1 MEKSIEIILN
11 NIDYSS
17 KEETDFLVGVLPS
30 YEFSKE
36 TADIVIP
43 KSKIASDF
51 LKEKIL
57 SVEDIN
63 NNIISSFSK
72 LLLSNVPISK
82 EDASFILSLSE
93 KKLDIFVSRQL
104 IASIA
109 YQMKCQQLYHFK
121 GQNIDILYEALKNV
135 YNKNS
140 DLLIP
145 FISQLIDYE
154 TAQLAIS
161 NSTLFFN
168 SNISINNFCKIPFG
182 KLQFPRTGEWESI
195 FEKIII
201 DMICTSLTSDKAHI
215 SELVVTILSSVSL
228 SNDNIT
234 DKIAPFIKNILNNYN
249 NKNFQPTLIK
259 FATDFILESTNSKYK
274 DIIESFIDFL
284 RRTGDNYNKMVLN
297 RLKDFNTGIKG
308 FEWTKNETEIYEVVA
323 EQISQKICR
332 IFNDPNEQM
341 NLTKSN
347 ELLNIH
353 NICKD
358 IKKNLSKVDLIVKTE
373 HYDIFNRYIHI
384 CADENFSLICKNY
397 KEENVATSSLIN
409 LLASSAQYIQGEK
422 IKFVELLFNYYIENF
437 KEEHMILV
445 SKLTPEFINYKDI
458 VYMIREQVIMALST
472 FKFEDTSLLPN
483 ISRIISTKTPEIVM
497 PSGGNECDINKE
509 NNKRKK
515 LKEGNMQIFVKTL
528 TGKTVSIYCL
538 EEDTIEDLKYRV
550 YEKEGIP
557 PDQQRMIFCGKQL
570 EDNRTLEDY
579 NIQKE
584 STLHLVL
591 RLRGS

>member
-1 MEKSIEIILN
+1 
-11 NIDYSS
+11 
-17 KEETDFLVGVLPS
+17 
-30 YEFSKE
+30 
-36 TADIVIP
+36 
-43 KSKIASDF
+43 
-51 LKEKIL
+51 
-57 SVEDIN
+57 
-63 NNIISSFSK
+63 
-72 LLLSNVPISK
+72 
-82 EDASFILSLSE
+82 
-93 KKLDIFVSRQL
+93 
-104 IASIA
+104 
-109 YQMKCQQLYHFK
+109 
-121 GQNIDILYEALKNV
+121 
-135 YNKNS
+135 
-140 DLLIP
+140 
-145 FISQLIDYE
+145 
-154 TAQLAIS
+154 
-161 NSTLFFN
+161 
-168 SNISINNFCKIPFG
+168 
-182 KLQFPRTGEWESI
+182 
-195 FEKIII
+195 
-201 DMICTSLTSDKAHI
+201 MICTSLTSDKVHI
-215 SELVVTILSSVSL
+215 SELVVKILSSVSL

-234 DKIAPFIKNILNNYN
+234 DKIAPFIKNLLNNYN

-274 DIIESFIDFL
+274 DIIKSFIDFL
-284 RRTGDNYNKMVLN
+284 RRTIDIYNKMVLK
-297 RLKDFNTGIKG
+297 RLNDFNTGIKG

-341 NLTKSN
+341 NLSKSN

-397 KEENVATSSLIN
+397 KEENMATSSLIN

-483 ISRIISTKTPEIVM
+483 ISRIISTNPPEIVM
-497 PSGGNECDINKE
+497 PSGGNECYINKE
-509 NNKRKK
+509 NNERKK
-515 LKEGNMQIFVKTL
+515 LKKGNMLIFVKTL
-528 TGKTVSIYCL
+528 TGKTESIYCL
-538 EEDTIEDLKYRV
+538 KEDKIEDLKYRIQ
-550 YEKEGIP
+550 EKEGIP

-570 EDNRTLEDY
+570 EDDRTLEDY

-584 STLHLVL
+584 ATLHLVL